1 MSKAKKA
8 TPKAAGHTASHTGHT
23 DGQGSHEA
31 PKTMRRL
38 PIHRA
43 LVNRKPGSSAADN
56 TIPRRPNGR
65 QRARTV
71 SEKEHQLEAIL
82 DHSPNLVFVKDPAGR
97 YLFVNRR
104 FEEVFHLTREQILH
118 QTDDELFP
126 PPQAA
131 AFRTNDR
138 KVFDAG
144 VPLEFEEV
152 ALHDDGAH
160 TSIVFKFP
168 LRDEDG
174 QPYAIGGMTTD
185 ITDRKRIEQALRE
198 SQVRLALALEERQRL
213 EADLH
218 DNIIQMAYAV
228 GMGIEQSRLLLNQD
242 VNAADETLKTALTH
256 LNQVIADVRSYIQ
269 RQDPLRV
276 RGDQLIATLTEFIQT
291 LQGVQGLNFTLQ
303 MDPSAT
309 QQLTDEQS
317 IHLYCMAH
325 EAISNCFRHA
335 NARNGRLSLQAH
347 GDSIR
352 LEVED
357 DGIGFDH
364 QTAMGRGHGLQNISM
379 RVLKLEGRLQIES
392 APSHGT
398 RIVAAIPLRKNQPK
412 SEAQGSLGMH
422 LV

>member
-8 TPKAAGHTASHTGHT
+8 TPNPKSHTN
-23 DGQGSHEA
+23 GQGNNHEA
-31 PKTMRRL
+31 PKIIRRV
-38 PIHRA
+38 PMHRA
-43 LVNRKPGSSAADN
+43 SLANRKSGSPAADP
-56 TIPRRPNGR
+56 TMPRRSNGR
-65 QRARTV
+65 QRSRTI
-71 SEKEHQLEAIL
+71 SEKERQLQAIL
-82 DHSPNLVFVKDPAGR
+82 DHSPNLVFIKDPAGR

-104 FEEVFHLTREQILH
+104 FEEVFHLTREQIIH
-118 QTDDELFP
+118 KTDVELFP
-126 PPQAA
+126 PPQAS
-131 AFRTNDR
+131 AFCTNDR

-152 ALHDDGAH
+152 ARHDDGAH

-168 LRDEDG
+168 LRGEDG
-174 QPYAIGGMTTD
+174 RPYAIGGITTD

-198 SQVRLALALEERQRL
+198 SQARLALALEERQLL

-228 GMGIEQSRLLLNQD
+228 GMGIEQSRLLLHQD
-242 VNAADETLKTALTH
+242 LNATDETLKAALIH

-269 RQDPLRV
+269 RQDPLRL
-276 RGDQLIATLTEFIQT
+276 RGNQLIATLTQFIQA
-291 LQGVQGLNFTLQ
+291 LQGVQGLHFTLQ

-335 NARNGRLSLQAH
+335 NARNGRLSIQTY
-347 GDSIR
+347 GTSIR

-364 QTAMGRGHGLQNISM
+364 QTAMVRGHGLQNISM
-379 RVLKLEGRLQIES
+379 RVLKLEGHLQIKS
-392 APSHGT
+392 APRHGT
-398 RIVAAIPLRKNQPK
+398 RIVADIPLHKRQPN
-412 SEAQGSLGMH
+412 SGSTPSLDHASRSMR
-422 LV
+422 

>member
-1 MSKAKKA
+1 MKAKKA
-8 TPKAAGHTASHTGHT
+8 RSNSTSHPASHT
-23 DGQGSHEA
+23 DGQGDASRTA
-31 PKTMRRL
+31 RRVTTHHVS
-38 PIHRA
+38 PA
-43 LVNRKPGSSAADN
+43 NRKSVLSIIDD
-56 TIPRRPNGR
+56 TVPRRSGQ
-65 QRARTV
+65 QRPLTV
-71 SEKEHQLEAIL
+71 SKKERQLQAIL

-104 FEEVFHLTREQILH
+104 FEEVFHLTREQVIH
-118 QTDDELFP
+118 KTDDELFP

-144 VPLEFEEV
+144 TPLEFEEV
-152 ALHDDGAH
+152 ALHDDGPH

-174 QPYAIGGMTTD
+174 QPYAIGGVTTD
-185 ITDRKRIEQALRE
+185 ITDRKRTEQALRE
-198 SQVRLALALEERQRL
+198 SQARLALALEERRRL
-213 EADLH
+213 DADLH

-242 VNAADETLKTALTH
+242 VKAADETLKAALTH

-291 LQGVQGLNFTLQ
+291 LQSVQGLKFTLQ
-303 MDPSAT
+303 MDPSAA
-309 QQLTDEQS
+309 QHLTDEQS

-335 NARNGRLSLQAH
+335 NARTGRLSLQAY
-347 GDSIR
+347 GTSIR
-352 LEVED
+352 LAVED
-357 DGIGFDH
+357 DGIGFDNRNA
-364 QTAMGRGHGLQNISM
+364 TVRGHGLQNISM
-379 RVLKLEGRLQIES
+379 RVLKLEGQLQIES
-392 APSHGT
+392 APGRGT
-398 RIVAAIPLRKNQPK
+398 RITVDVPLHKSKRKPERQ
-412 SEAQGSLGMH
+412 
-422 LV
+422 

>member
-8 TPKAAGHTASHTGHT
+8 TPKPIGHT
-23 DGQGSHEA
+23 DGPGDHKT
-31 PKTMRRL
+31 PKTIRRV

-43 LVNRKPGSSAADN
+43 SLVNRKPGSSAVDN
-56 TIPRRPNGR
+56 TVPRRSDGQ
-65 QRARTV
+65 QRSRTIP
-71 SEKEHQLEAIL
+71 EKESQLQAIL

-104 FEEVFHLTREQILH
+104 FEDVFHLTREQIIH
-118 QTDDELFP
+118 KTDDELFP

-152 ALHDDGAH
+152 ALHDDGTH

-198 SQVRLALALEERQRL
+198 SQARLTLALEERRRL

-228 GMGIEQSRLLLNQD
+228 GMGIEQSRLLLNQN
-242 VNAADETLKTALTH
+242 VNAADETLKAALTH

-269 RQDPLRV
+269 RQDPLRL
-276 RGDQLIATLTEFIQT
+276 RGDQLIATLTQFIQT
-291 LQGVQGLNFTLQ
+291 LQSVQGLNFTLQ

-317 IHLYCMAH
+317 VHLYCMAH

-335 NARNGRLSLQAH
+335 NAHNGRLSLQTY
-347 GDSIR
+347 GTSIR

-357 DGIGFDH
+357 DGIGFDN
-364 QTAMGRGHGLQNISM
+364 QTAMVHGHGLQNISM
-379 RVLKLEGRLQIES
+379 RVLKLKGELQIKS
-392 APSHGT
+392 APSQGT
-398 RIVAAIPLRKNQPK
+398 RILVDIPLHK
-412 SEAQGSLGMH
+412 SQLKPGRRLAR
-422 LV
+422 

>member
-8 TPKAAGHTASHTGHT
+8 ASQSTSKPADHADEQGRRQASTPI
-23 DGQGSHEA
+23 GQ
-31 PKTMRRL
+31 T

-43 LVNRKPGSSAADN
+43 SLINRPPGSSAAGP

-71 SEKEHQLEAIL
+71 SEKEHQLQTIL
-82 DHSPNLVFVKDPAGR
+82 DHSPNLVFVKDPVGR

-104 FEEVFHLTREQILH
+104 FEEVFHLTRDQIIH
-118 QTDDELFP
+118 KTDDELFS

-131 AFRTNDR
+131 AFRTNDC

-152 ALHDDGAH
+152 ALHDDGTH

-174 QPYAIGGMTTD
+174 RPYAIGGMTTD

-198 SQVRLALALEERQRL
+198 SQARLALALEERQRL

-228 GMGIEQSRLLLNQD
+228 GMGIEQSRRLLHHD
-242 VNAADETLKTALTH
+242 VNAADETLKSALTN

-269 RQDPLRV
+269 RQDPLRF
-276 RGDQLIATLTEFIQT
+276 RGDHLIATLTEFIQT
-291 LQGVQGLNFTLQ
+291 LQVVQRLNFTLQ

-325 EAISNCFRHA
+325 ETISNCFRHA
-335 NARNGRLSLQAH
+335 HARNGRLSLQAY
-347 GDSIR
+347 GTSIR

-364 QTAMGRGHGLQNISM
+364 QTAMAPGHGLQNISM
-379 RVLKLEGRLQIES
+379 RVLKLDGQLRIES
-392 APSHGT
+392 APNQGT
-398 RIVAAIPLRKNQPK
+398 RIVAEIPLHKSQPQ
-412 SEAQGSLGMH
+412 SDVHGSLGMH